1 MTRMMMRRRGNSD
14 SVMYISPNSS
24 SVSKVISRS
33 CFDVRRCFS
42 FLSFRK
48 LSILPP
54 ELTIES
60 MSARNCESSS
70 EGVSIDC
77 CRIAFR

>member
-33 CFDVRRCFS
+33 CRRAKVLFLFVLQEALHIATGVDDREHVRE
-42 FLSFRK
+42 
-48 LSILPP
+48 
-54 ELTIES
+54 ELRELVG
-60 MSARNCESSS
+60 
-70 EGVSIDC
+70 GVSIDC